1 MQVCVMSISLVNRSQ
16 LAYLICGSI
25 KKEKVLKMSLK
36 LLLLKLID
44 TELALCL
51 SFHISLGGGG
61 GGGERGMCSLV
72 KMLKKKRDFCLLIFS
87 SSLLLLFCPT

>member
-44 TELALCL
+44 TELALCSAYL
-51 SFHISLGGGG
+51 FTYHWGGGG
-61 GGGERGMCSLV
+61 GGGVCAL
-72 KMLKKKRDFCLLIFS
+72 
-87 SSLLLLFCPT
+87 

>member
-1 MQVCVMSISLVNRSQ
+1 MNRSQ

-44 TELALCL
+44 TELALCSAYL
-51 SFHISLGGGG
+51 FTYHWGGGG
-61 GGGERGMCSLV
+61 GGGVCAL
-72 KMLKKKRDFCLLIFS
+72 
-87 SSLLLLFCPT
+87 